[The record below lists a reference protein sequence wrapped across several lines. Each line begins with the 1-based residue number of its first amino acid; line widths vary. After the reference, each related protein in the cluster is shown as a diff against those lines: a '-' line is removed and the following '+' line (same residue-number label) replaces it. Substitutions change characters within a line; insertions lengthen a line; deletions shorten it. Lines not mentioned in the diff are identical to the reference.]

1 MNYYFFLN
9 HFDKSLNS
17 SLDIFNF
24 PPNNKFCKDIIRDIY
39 PYAFYSTGTE
49 WKIYQFNKIKKNEA
63 ISICKNDLPNDF
75 LNESVFVSFSF
86 LPNSFTESLDNLN
99 YMNSSPQWRANT
111 KIFNDYTS
119 ASYQGE
125 YPGSMLNKKFSLVS
139 CSPMIQRQ
147 HETIFYLIN
156 LTNNAKK
163 FDFEL
168 EILTTKFEII
178 AKLNCTTNSVNMFNL
193 NDLNY
198 DFTDDFYVFKSNNFG
213 GVPAYFTKSKDSKF
227 MGIEHTHPPSE
238 YIFLGDRNHFQKLK
252 KKYWIYGKSI

>member
-1 MNYYFFLN
+1 MNFYFFLN
-9 HFDKSLNS
+9 HFDKSLDS

-24 PPNNKFCKDIIRDIY
+24 PPNDKFCNDKIQDIY
-39 PYAFYSTGTE
+39 PYAFYSNGKE
-49 WKIYQFNKIKKNEA
+49 WKIYKLGKIKRHKTF
-63 ISICKNDLPNDF
+63 SINKKDLPIDF
-75 LNESVFVSFSF
+75 RDKSVFVSFS
-86 LPNSFTESLDNLN
+86 LEPNNFKESLDNLD

-111 KIFNDYTS
+111 KIYNNFTS

-139 CSPMIQRQ
+139 CSPMIQKKY
-147 HETIFYLIN
+147 ETIFYLIN

-163 FDFEL
+163 IDFEL
-168 EILTTKFEII
+168 EILTTKFETI
-178 AKLNCTTNSVNMFNL
+178 AKLNCSTNSINMFNL

-198 DFTDDFYVFKSNNFG
+198 NFTDDFYVFKSNDFG
-213 GVPAYFTKSKDSKF
+213 GVPLYFTMSKDSKA

-252 KKYWIYGKSI
+252 KKYWQYGKSN